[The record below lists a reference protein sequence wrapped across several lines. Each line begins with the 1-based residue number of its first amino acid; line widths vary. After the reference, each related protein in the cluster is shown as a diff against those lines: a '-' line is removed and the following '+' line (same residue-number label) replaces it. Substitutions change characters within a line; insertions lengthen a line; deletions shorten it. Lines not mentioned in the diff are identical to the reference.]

1 MHLLSKEKIEKNA
14 RDLTKKKKSL
24 IFGEL
29 NFFLAALCRTNSL
42 GNPQQALARS
52 RLGTV
57 GR

>member
-1 MHLLSKEKIEKNA
+1 MHLLSREKIEKNA

-29 NFFLAALCRTNSL
+29 NFFFAALCRTNSL

-52 RLGTV
+52 R
-57 GR
+57 